1 MRPNQ
6 NKKMGPMQQMELMG
20 PMQKMGPIVNY
31 PADEDKDDHN
41 DDDQAFDSVKT
52 AIFSVLFV

>member
-1 MRPNQ
+1 MTENFKKFLLTKGNFQGKFQQ
-6 NKKMGPMQQMELMG
+6 NVL
-20 PMQKMGPIVNY
+20 PIGNY